1 MDKEQAYKIG
11 LAFKLGMIYARGRAY
26 ARKLTTDK
34 AKWITVHPNGKE
46 NKGRPALI
54 DSETGEVLGGMGGKF
69 TGRHISAIKQGGKY
83 EQAGAQMQITARNH
97 AQKAAA
103 MNNQRI
109 DFKSVGGQSQTDR
122 SAIEAE
128 NANLNKQIKDLNKK
142 IKATSK
148 YSPDFEA
155 LKQQKQALEEQR
167 KINANLLGAEKQ
179 RQQANEHNQK
189 IRQQQTEREAQ
200 AKASSEKRLQETIEK
215 QARAKEEFKNKRLTE
230 IANIK
235 KPSDQQFLYAPIVDF
250 KETASGYQVINP
262 TYAVAV
268 EKLGAKEA
276 RGYNKYIS
284 IPKES
289 ATVIDGKIQAVT
301 EEYRNKLKRASINN
315 APLSIT
321 NTDFKKYHMPLNQL
335 AKIEKETDKAFL
347 VNSDFVSGYDGSD
360 TTFRKKSVWVPKSQV
375 SSKNGYVFGMNP
387 HWAKENGFQ
396 TLRSRGLAAKRWVF
410 PQDKTPTKESESVRE
425 SVTNTQVTM
434 SDFQINKSSLLQNRV
449 NHLIESDPTTQ
460 QLKLKDKKQE
470 TQLKDYQDQAE
481 KNRRELLNHA
491 NSLRK
496 YYQTNKDLLS
506 DKQKEKIG
514 ERLNNLDDSIKT
526 TENTLYRSRKVL
538 GAIAEERQ
546 KAELKK
552 EVNRKNKTNAFYDEL
567 INHNMAGTFPDMYER
582 DADSLRVFSETPNGA
597 KIKTKTNGT
606 FIKDGLSFVTTIN
619 GEKKSYT
626 SEEFRSIIDSDKEN
640 KKSDLTTPKER
651 TTRTRTQRTQNKTL
665 SANKDNGSVASVLN
679 VPDASKWNNKIY
691 NYRNGEKA
699 VFINN
704 QKIVLNA
711 EQYKKLKEL
720 AGK

>member
-11 LAFKLGMIYARGRAY
+11 LAFKLGIIYARGKAH
-26 ARKLTTDK
+26 ARQLANDD

-46 NKGRPALI
+46 NNGRPALL

-69 TGRHISAIKQGGKY
+69 NGKHISAVPQHGKN
-83 EQAGAQMQITARNH
+83 EQMGAQMRVNAKNH
-97 AQKAAA
+97 KADL
-103 MNNQRI
+103 MN
-109 DFKSVGGQSQTDR
+109 GQNIGFSQTNKSKKNNPIQTPYGNLSTKTQKRLNTVKENTNKYANNDL
-122 SAIEAE
+122 SNVTDKDLHDQYKELEKSIQAYSSSLYTDNKGDDKAIENLYRKDPNILNAKNEQERILNVLSNRYGMGDIEKDPNKRPFKFLLPNNATFRNERDNQIRLVLNKAE
-128 NANLNKQIKDLNKK
+128 NSNKVTKSETNQPAENNSLINQKKDDLKKTYNLDDSQFNEIVNSENFKKYLDNKELVNETVRLNSAFARAYADTDLSKERAEKQKKYNEEQNKK
-142 IKATSK
+142 IADYMKK
-148 YSPDFEA
+148 E
-155 LKQQKQALEEQR
+155 
-167 KINANLLGAEKQ
+167 N
-179 RQQANEHNQK
+179 
-189 IRQQQTEREAQ
+189 
-200 AKASSEKRLQETIEK
+200 EKR
-215 QARAKEEFKNKRLTE
+215 F
-230 IANIK
+230 
-235 KPSDQQFLYAPIVDF
+235 
-250 KETASGYQVINP
+250 
-262 TYAVAV
+262 
-268 EKLGAKEA
+268 
-276 RGYNKYIS
+276 
-284 IPKES
+284 
-289 ATVIDGKIQAVT
+289 
-301 EEYRNKLKRASINN
+301 
-315 APLSIT
+315 
-321 NTDFKKYHMPLNQL
+321 
-335 AKIEKETDKAFL
+335 
-347 VNSDFVSGYDGSD
+347 
-360 TTFRKKSVWVPKSQV
+360 
-375 SSKNGYVFGMNP
+375 
-387 HWAKENGFQ
+387 
-396 TLRSRGLAAKRWVF
+396 
-410 PQDKTPTKESESVRE
+410 KESESVRE

-449 NHLIESDPTTQ
+449 EDLIENDPTTQ

-496 YYQTNKDLLS
+496 YYQNNKDLLS

-514 ERLNNLDDSIKT
+514 ERLNNLDDSIKA

-552 EVNRKNKTNAFYDEL
+552 EVNRKNKENAFYDEL
-567 INHNMAGTFPDMYER
+567 TKHNMVSSSPDMYER

-606 FIKDGLSFVTTIN
+606 FIKDGSSFVTTVN

-626 SEEFRSIIDSDKEN
+626 SKEFRSIIDSDKEN

-651 TTRTRTQRTQNKTL
+651 TTRTRTQNKTL
-665 SANKDNGSVASVLN
+665 STNKDNGSVASVLN

-704 QKIVLNA
+704 QRIVLNA

>member
-11 LAFKLGMIYARGRAY
+11 LAFKLGMIYAKGKAH

-34 AKWITVHPNGKE
+34 AEWITVHPNGKE

-54 DSETGEVLGGMGGKF
+54 DSTTGQVLGGMGGKF
-69 TGRHISAIKQGGKY
+69 NGKHISIANSKSNKPALLNNQKMGFYDVEKEQEKTTTQYNAMQSKANLSMNEIISNSYVREDVTKGDTDQLRTTIESIENGENNTRIVTPKNIYEFKDNKWTDKDGNTVNKTLDSVIMEDFREFNKSSKY
-83 EQAGAQMQITARNH
+83 GSEEVKEKAESDTLLASGRSLDSKLAEKLDKKKEQAQELQKELDKSSGRTHSQRMGDTTRRNKLDKINNEIKEIET
-97 AQKAAA
+97 QLKDKA
-103 MNNQRI
+103 
-109 DFKSVGGQSQTDR
+109 KQSDNKQP
-122 SAIEAE
+122 AE
-128 NANLNKQIKDLNKK
+128 NNSLINQKKDDLKKTYNLDDSQFNEIVNSENFKKYLDNKELVNETVRLNSAFARAYADTDLSKERAEQQKKYNEEQNKK
-142 IKATSK
+142 IADYMKK
-148 YSPDFEA
+148 E
-155 LKQQKQALEEQR
+155 
-167 KINANLLGAEKQ
+167 N
-179 RQQANEHNQK
+179 
-189 IRQQQTEREAQ
+189 
-200 AKASSEKRLQETIEK
+200 EKR
-215 QARAKEEFKNKRLTE
+215 F
-230 IANIK
+230 
-235 KPSDQQFLYAPIVDF
+235 
-250 KETASGYQVINP
+250 
-262 TYAVAV
+262 
-268 EKLGAKEA
+268 
-276 RGYNKYIS
+276 
-284 IPKES
+284 
-289 ATVIDGKIQAVT
+289 
-301 EEYRNKLKRASINN
+301 
-315 APLSIT
+315 
-321 NTDFKKYHMPLNQL
+321 
-335 AKIEKETDKAFL
+335 
-347 VNSDFVSGYDGSD
+347 
-360 TTFRKKSVWVPKSQV
+360 
-375 SSKNGYVFGMNP
+375 
-387 HWAKENGFQ
+387 
-396 TLRSRGLAAKRWVF
+396 
-410 PQDKTPTKESESVRE
+410 KESESVRE

-449 NHLIESDPTTQ
+449 NDLIESDPTTQ

-567 INHNMAGTFPDMYER
+567 TKHNTAGSSPDMYER
-582 DADSLRVFSETPNGA
+582 DADSLRVFSETPDGA

-606 FIKDGLSFVTTIN
+606 FIKDGSFFVTNIN

-699 VFINN
+699 VFIND
-704 QKIVLNA
+704 QRIVLNA

>member
-1 MDKEQAYKIG
+1 
-11 LAFKLGMIYARGRAY
+11 
-26 ARKLTTDK
+26 
-34 AKWITVHPNGKE
+34 
-46 NKGRPALI
+46 
-54 DSETGEVLGGMGGKF
+54 
-69 TGRHISAIKQGGKY
+69 
-83 EQAGAQMQITARNH
+83 
-97 AQKAAA
+97 
-103 MNNQRI
+103 
-109 DFKSVGGQSQTDR
+109 
-122 SAIEAE
+122 
-128 NANLNKQIKDLNKK
+128 
-142 IKATSK
+142 
-148 YSPDFEA
+148 
-155 LKQQKQALEEQR
+155 
-167 KINANLLGAEKQ
+167 
-179 RQQANEHNQK
+179 
-189 IRQQQTEREAQ
+189 
-200 AKASSEKRLQETIEK
+200 
-215 QARAKEEFKNKRLTE
+215 
-230 IANIK
+230 
-235 KPSDQQFLYAPIVDF
+235 
-250 KETASGYQVINP
+250 
-262 TYAVAV
+262 
-268 EKLGAKEA
+268 
-276 RGYNKYIS
+276 
-284 IPKES
+284 
-289 ATVIDGKIQAVT
+289 
-301 EEYRNKLKRASINN
+301 
-315 APLSIT
+315 
-321 NTDFKKYHMPLNQL
+321 
-335 AKIEKETDKAFL
+335 
-347 VNSDFVSGYDGSD
+347 
-360 TTFRKKSVWVPKSQV
+360 
-375 SSKNGYVFGMNP
+375 
-387 HWAKENGFQ
+387 
-396 TLRSRGLAAKRWVF
+396 
-410 PQDKTPTKESESVRE
+410 
-425 SVTNTQVTM
+425 M

-460 QLKLKDKKQE
+460 QLKLKDKRQE

>member
-1 MDKEQAYKIG
+1 
-11 LAFKLGMIYARGRAY
+11 
-26 ARKLTTDK
+26 
-34 AKWITVHPNGKE
+34 
-46 NKGRPALI
+46 
-54 DSETGEVLGGMGGKF
+54 
-69 TGRHISAIKQGGKY
+69 
-83 EQAGAQMQITARNH
+83 
-97 AQKAAA
+97 
-103 MNNQRI
+103 
-109 DFKSVGGQSQTDR
+109 
-122 SAIEAE
+122 
-128 NANLNKQIKDLNKK
+128 
-142 IKATSK
+142 
-148 YSPDFEA
+148 
-155 LKQQKQALEEQR
+155 
-167 KINANLLGAEKQ
+167 
-179 RQQANEHNQK
+179 
-189 IRQQQTEREAQ
+189 
-200 AKASSEKRLQETIEK
+200 
-215 QARAKEEFKNKRLTE
+215 
-230 IANIK
+230 
-235 KPSDQQFLYAPIVDF
+235 
-250 KETASGYQVINP
+250 
-262 TYAVAV
+262 
-268 EKLGAKEA
+268 
-276 RGYNKYIS
+276 
-284 IPKES
+284 
-289 ATVIDGKIQAVT
+289 
-301 EEYRNKLKRASINN
+301 
-315 APLSIT
+315 
-321 NTDFKKYHMPLNQL
+321 MPLNQL

-396 TLRSRGLAAKRWVF
+396 TLRSRELAAKRWVF